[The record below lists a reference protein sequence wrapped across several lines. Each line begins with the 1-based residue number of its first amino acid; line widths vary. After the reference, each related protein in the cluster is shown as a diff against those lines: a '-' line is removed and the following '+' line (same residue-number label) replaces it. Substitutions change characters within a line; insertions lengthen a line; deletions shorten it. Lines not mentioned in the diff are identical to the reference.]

1 MPQSLSKR
9 LRAAA
14 RVAASSAGLVALAC
28 GWAFAATP
36 SSGTLSPATPLLTFS
51 DGPFTGANPSNN
63 VPGSNGPD
71 CTLVPNSCSDFLL
84 TVSIPAGYTLLHPN
98 DVVTVQVQWPDPT
111 GNDFDLYILDP
122 ATGAVAQPGSASSA
136 DPEIAPFHV
145 NDGTVTYRVR
155 VALFQAVNESW
166 SGT

>member
-51 DGPFTGANPSNN
+51 DGPFTGPNP
-63 VPGSNGPD
+63 PTTGPDSNGPGG
-71 CTLVPNSCSDFLL
+71 TLVPNSCSAFLL
-84 TVSIPAGYTLLHPN
+84 TGSIPAGYTGLHPKE
-98 DVVTVQVQWPDPT
+98 V
-111 GNDFDLYILDP
+111 
-122 ATGAVAQPGSASSA
+122 AT
-136 DPEIAPFHV
+136 
-145 NDGTVTYRVR
+145 
-155 VALFQAVNESW
+155 
-166 SGT
+166 